1 MGIRVNGL
9 SSGLDTEAIVG
20 ALMSAQSLK
29 KTKIERSKTKLEW
42 TQTKWAE
49 LNTKLKN
56 LYTNYVSKMRLE
68 SSYKTKK
75 TIVSDPNK
83 ASVTAS
89 NNAVNGSYR
98 LEIENIA
105 TTQYLSGAKLN
116 ATSLTDKLTD
126 IDPSLLNKEITVTTG
141 DKTTKIAITAGM
153 TIADFTKSLRD
164 AGLDANYDTAQ
175 KRFFISSKESGVDN
189 AFSITSSGLSS
200 AEVSGRQA
208 LYQAVGY
215 DNMSAE
221 NKKIVDQAM
230 TALQTSGVGTD
241 EYNKAVDSL
250 AKAAYDTKEEA
261 ANAAAKTYVKAKLYS
276 ENYAANKTAAADE
289 LKSQYFDDAG
299 NLKAGY
305 TQDDYDK
312 AVEAKAAEKTEAF
325 VNEKIDSDPDVK
337 LQIQTAA
344 FSGKTVA
351 DIQGLS
357 AEAQQKYYATGAD
370 GALVIEGFDGTSSYS
385 QSSIQ
390 SSITP
395 VATDYANITNR
406 NDALASS
413 ALTSLG
419 LADITVGADGKVNVS
434 GKPSGMALVEAS
446 DSLIYL
452 NGAELTSS
460 SSTVSANGLEIEL
473 TGLTKSDEPITFSV
487 SNDVDS
493 VYNSVKSF
501 LKEYNDIMKEM
512 NSLYGAES
520 AKGYEPLTSEQKKE
534 MSDDDV
540 KLWEDKVKG
549 ALLRNDSTLGGIISS
564 MRAAMMSQVTY
575 EGKTY
580 SLSSFG
586 IMTSTDYTEGGLFHI
601 YGDAED
607 SVYADKEDKLKKAL
621 AEDPDAVMNVMSG
634 IFENLRKTMSQKMAG
649 TKTSSAMTFY
659 NDITMKKQIETY
671 KKDISAWE
679 DKLAEMEDAY
689 YKKFTAMEV
698 ALAKLQSQQNS
709 LAGLFGN

>member
-1 MGIRVNGL
+1 MGIRMSGL

-75 TIVSDPNK
+75 TSVSDPNK

-406 NDALASS
+406 NDALDQYDIETALLENLGAKKILWLKHGQLAGDDTDGHIDTLARILPPGDIIAYTGCDNPDDEHFAELEAMRDELASFTN
-413 ALTSLG
+413 AL
-419 LADITVGADGKVNVS
+419 GA
-434 GKPSGMALVEAS
+434 PFHLVELPLPDPIYDPEDGTRLPATYANFLIINGAVIMPTYGQPKKDALAAMILES
-446 DSLIYL
+446 AMPEYEIVPVDCRSLIRQHGSLHCATMQLPLGVL
-452 NGAELTSS
+452 N
-460 SSTVSANGLEIEL
+460 
-473 TGLTKSDEPITFSV
+473 D
-487 SNDVDS
+487 D
-493 VYNSVKSF
+493 
-501 LKEYNDIMKEM
+501 
-512 NSLYGAES
+512 
-520 AKGYEPLTSEQKKE
+520 YET
-534 MSDDDV
+534 
-540 KLWEDKVKG
+540 
-549 ALLRNDSTLGGIISS
+549 N
-564 MRAAMMSQVTY
+564 
-575 EGKTY
+575 
-580 SLSSFG
+580 
-586 IMTSTDYTEGGLFHI
+586 
-601 YGDAED
+601 
-607 SVYADKEDKLKKAL
+607 
-621 AEDPDAVMNVMSG
+621 N
-634 IFENLRKTMSQKMAG
+634 
-649 TKTSSAMTFY
+649 
-659 NDITMKKQIETY
+659 
-671 KKDISAWE
+671 
-679 DKLAEMEDAY
+679 
-689 YKKFTAMEV
+689 
-698 ALAKLQSQQNS
+698 
-709 LAGLFGN
+709 